1 MLLPQSIGAGAA
13 WVLTCGAVSPPQ
25 TAFPHA
31 SGAGSRRYNWYA
43 KLSARYLP
51 VVSNVRIRPPV
62 IVFWFLSKP

>member
-31 SGAGSRRYNWYA
+31 SGAGSRRY
-43 KLSARYLP
+43 
-51 VVSNVRIRPPV
+51 
-62 IVFWFLSKP
+62 